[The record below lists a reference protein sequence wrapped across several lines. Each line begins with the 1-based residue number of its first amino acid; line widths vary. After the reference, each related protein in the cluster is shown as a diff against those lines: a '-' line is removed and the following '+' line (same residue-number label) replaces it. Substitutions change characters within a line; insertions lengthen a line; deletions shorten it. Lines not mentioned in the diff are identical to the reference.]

1 MVALRTSSIGILL
14 TGFGRLYNKTAGFTH
29 LLESQFYSAANLER
43 ILLGLIA
50 AQWWLNPEILQV

>member
-1 MVALRTSSIGILL
+1 MVALRASSIGILL
-14 TGFGRLYNKTAGFTH
+14 TGFGRLFNKKAGFTH

-50 AQWWLNPEILQV
+50 AQ